1 MHGCNHFSIHTLSGR
16 CHQRLV
22 SFSLVHK
29 IWGMCLS
36 LVIGFGLSITSA
48 QAQEPDTT
56 PAPVV
61 NFAQVPALPS
71 STQNNIALAISR
83 LAGYSDCA
91 AVTPLNQ
98 KQLQSSIG
106 RSILRSLH
114 ADAFF
119 GAQIIALTVNET
131 QNCHVW
137 DLQLNLGQR
146 ASIAS
151 ITLPKALLNTQ
162 DKPLT
167 QRVERFLTQ
176 QHQPFS
182 QVEYQAFL
190 DDIYTLAI
198 AHGYFDIVL
207 GDSRVIVSEDG
218 YTVDIDIDM
227 TLGAR
232 YVVGELNINHGSID
246 TNLIKDLIHFA
257 PSDDYHISLLNTL
270 RQDLQRSAYFEQVSV
285 QPDVP
290 KRDLQ
295 LKRVPISI
303 TVTEKFKHYV
313 DFGIGV
319 TTDDGPRT
327 SVSWTRPRINDAG
340 HSIHSNALL
349 SAPESHITMRYK
361 IPFEDVNRDYF
372 SVNTGLQ
379 YRDRNN
385 EQRFT
390 ATVGAQR
397 FFKFGPEDWQH
408 NIFTRIEYNESKS
421 QASARQY
428 SQLLFFGFSSTRIKS
443 DAPLYPTMGQRQTIT
458 FETTQDSVLSDFTLY
473 QIHAKAKWL
482 KPIFTRSDSHVVAW
496 LSTLEG
502 GYTHTDTFS
511 DMPLSQR
518 FFAGG
523 DQSVRGFGFESL
535 TPESPIGERG
545 ADTFV
550 SSQQEW
556 FSPVA
561 TTWAAAVFV
570 DAVYAQQDNFEF
582 TAKSAGIGAH
592 WRSPVGPIRL
602 YIARGSSDFETT
614 WRVHLLMGP
623 LL

>member
-1 MHGCNHFSIHTLSGR
+1 MPK
-16 CHQRLV
+16 
-22 SFSLVHK
+22 K
-29 IWGMCLS
+29 IKSKTKSVKPMKL
-36 LVIGFGLSITSA
+36 
-48 QAQEPDTT
+48 D
-56 PAPVV
+56 
-61 NFAQVPALPS
+61 
-71 STQNNIALAISR
+71 ISD
-83 LAGYSDCA
+83 G

-361 IPFEDVNRDYF
+361 IPFED
-372 SVNTGLQ
+372 
-379 YRDRNN
+379 
-385 EQRFT
+385 
-390 ATVGAQR
+390 
-397 FFKFGPEDWQH
+397 
-408 NIFTRIEYNESKS
+408 
-421 QASARQY
+421 
-428 SQLLFFGFSSTRIKS
+428 
-443 DAPLYPTMGQRQTIT
+443 
-458 FETTQDSVLSDFTLY
+458 
-473 QIHAKAKWL
+473 
-482 KPIFTRSDSHVVAW
+482 
-496 LSTLEG
+496 
-502 GYTHTDTFS
+502 
-511 DMPLSQR
+511 PLSNPKFQGKYWI
-518 FFAGG
+518 FA
-523 DQSVRGFGFESL
+523 F
-535 TPESPIGERG
+535 SPI
-545 ADTFV
+545 
-550 SSQQEW
+550 
-556 FSPVA
+556 
-561 TTWAAAVFV
+561 
-570 DAVYAQQDNFEF
+570 N
-582 TAKSAGIGAH
+582 
-592 WRSPVGPIRL
+592 
-602 YIARGSSDFETT
+602 
-614 WRVHLLMGP
+614 
-623 LL
+623 